1 MTGQRPL
8 YTPTGRAVSAP
19 VACPPGGCGVPA
31 VPLPVVVGRAGR
43 EVQRSVHAR
52 VSRQYQ
58 RRSRQAL
65 PPSATICSAGR
76 RMPHI
81 QQDLTLA
88 CRAQYRTGCGWS
100 VTAYPPARVPAAAVA
115 VVWRAWMFTGAA
127 GAWNGGCS
135 RPAARPGSRSS
146 GRSPISDVP
155 ASYGQPVVICNTA
168 SRPLAGTWLYPV
180 RVPRVVRAVPVY
192 GDAPT
197 CPGFSGL
204 TVLTL
209 HYGRI
214 NFR

>member
-1 MTGQRPL
+1 
-8 YTPTGRAVSAP
+8 
-19 VACPPGGCGVPA
+19 
-31 VPLPVVVGRAGR
+31 
-43 EVQRSVHAR
+43 

-76 RMPHI
+76 RIPHI

-100 VTAYPPARVPAAAVA
+100 VRACPPARVPAGA
-115 VVWRAWMFTGAA
+115 VVVARRAWMFTGAA

-135 RPAARPGSRSS
+135 GPAVRLGSRSS

-168 SRPLAGTWLYPV
+168 SRPLAGTWPYPV
-180 RVPRVVRAVPVY
+180 CVSRRRTRHPRLRGRAHLSRFPSSHGPDATLRLDKFPIDVQPIYRPLRRVMW
-192 GDAPT
+192 T
-197 CPGFSGL
+197 TPGFLLCTGHKWRSPG
-204 TVLTL
+204 
-209 HYGRI
+209 
-214 NFR
+214 